1 MRFAGRGVQLGRSG
15 DTKVFE
21 ALANHVRSGP
31 VIGALKAAV
40 PAIFLALGVASA
52 PAAALADTY
61 VMQDADMYN
70 YRYLK
75 LSGSGFS
82 TVTVKAAPVLFDGYI
97 QGAPNEPFENLVAFC
112 VDVFHTVELK
122 EYNPDLTYTD
132 ENKLEHNSH
141 WDPSKREQLS
151 FEEKV
156 HIGRLVNYGTE
167 IWYNMASGTTRYN
180 ELAAVQGAIW
190 KVASGLNV
198 STWNVNGNN
207 GQNNAIQGRLNALS
221 AMSYE
226 SAFLYADGED
236 SARIKLLTPFTTGR
250 YAKVYPH
257 KKLPQSFAIA
267 GPIPEPATWVM
278 MIGGFAFAGAALR
291 RSRQQKL
298 AVVKVRH

>member
-1 MRFAGRGVQLGRSG
+1 MQRPRSLQ
-15 DTKVFE
+15 DPINPPLSKQKDRPMNKKLTRI
-21 ALANHVRSGP
+21 LATS
-31 VIGALKAAV
+31 IA
-40 PAIFLALGVASA
+40 
-52 PAAALADTY
+52 AAALTATL
-61 VMQDADMYN
+61 AGCG
-70 YRYLK
+70 K
-75 LSGSGFS
+75 GSASSSTEGSGEIALW
-82 TVTVKAAPVLFDGYI
+82 THNAG
-97 QGAPNEPFENLVAFC
+97 
-112 VDVFHTVELK
+112 
-122 EYNPDLTYTD
+122 NPD
-132 ENKLEHNSH
+132 
-141 WDPSKREQLS
+141 
-151 FEEKV
+151 
-156 HIGRLVNYGTE
+156 
-167 IWYNMASGTTRYN
+167 

-207 GQNNAIQGRLNALS
+207 GQNSAIQGRLNALS

-250 YAKVYPH
+250 YAKDYPH

-267 GPIPEPATWVM
+267 GPIPDPATWVM